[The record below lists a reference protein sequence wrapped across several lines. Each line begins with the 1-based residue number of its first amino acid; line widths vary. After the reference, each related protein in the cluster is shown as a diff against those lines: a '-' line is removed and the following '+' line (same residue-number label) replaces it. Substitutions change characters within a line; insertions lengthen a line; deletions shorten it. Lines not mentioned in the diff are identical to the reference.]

1 VFLSKLFQRFLWP
14 FCGISRG
21 YKGSKP
27 KVSASKFFAVRAAD
41 GASSDQRG
49 DTFRA
54 IAIWT
59 IMIQSV
65 ARVSDFGKRISVKST
80 VEGDTR
86 GIAVAARRINADRTH
101 MSQAFDQ
108 SQHRDRLRSFRH
120 LAQPGKPTLIDVL
133 PADNPAFG
141 AGSPTTKTLPRVVV
155 ASW

>member
-1 VFLSKLFQRFLWP
+1 VFLSKLFQRFLWR
-14 FCGISRG
+14 FCGISSG

-27 KVSASKFFAVRAAD
+27 KVSPSKFFAVRAAD
-41 GASSDQRG
+41 GASSDRRG

-65 ARVSDFGKRISVKST
+65 ARVSDFGRRISVKST

-86 GIAVAARRINADRTH
+86 GIAVAARRIKADRTH
-101 MSQAFDQ
+101 MFQAFDQ
-108 SQHRDRLRSFRH
+108 SQHRDRLRRFRH
-120 LAQPGKPTLIDVL
+120 LAQPGKPTLIGVL
-133 PADNPAFG
+133 PANNAAFG
-141 AGSPTTKTLPRVVV
+141 AASAITPTLPRAVV